1 MSNPYYHYGVND
13 LEDDAHHSSV
23 MALLSQQSNV
33 MFHKG
38 IKKSHNY
45 CAFTATPYPELV
57 NAKVSTPY
65 LGSTLPLTQPIRPS
79 TATTE

>member
-1 MSNPYYHYGVND
+1 MSNPYYYYGVND

-38 IKKSHNY
+38 IKK
-45 CAFTATPYPELV
+45 ATIIVHL
-57 NAKVSTPY
+57 
-65 LGSTLPLTQPIRPS
+65 LLLHTLSLLMQKFLPHT
-79 TATTE
+79 